1 MQPTL
6 RLTALFAIAVAN
18 GALAMPP
25 YLELIPLTGTSACT
39 VHGMSADGTVIVGSV
54 TGVTPQGEETTRPYV
69 WRRGAALRTIP
80 LPPGFAAGA
89 AMAVSFD
96 GSTIVGFA
104 RFGANLEHQN
114 AWIWSGLGNVTPLGD
129 LEGGVEVS
137 DAVDVSDDGTIVLG
151 TVRAN
156 SRSYAALWR
165 ASEGWS
171 VLEPLPIQ
179 YPSSAGGGISGDG
192 SVVALSCFDSL
203 SNSLEAYR
211 WTPQG
216 QLDSLGDFAGSPHMS
231 AAAAISRDGSTIIGS
246 VRRNADTLAFAW
258 RADEGELEDLGHF
271 SEFPATAGA
280 LGVNADGS
288 IIVGRASTGGPTFGA
303 FIWDRS
309 NGLRS
314 LASVLQSLDID
325 LGFTA
330 LWQANCVSDDGRT
343 VAGIA
348 FIGGTDLRR
357 PFVAYLGS
365 ACPADFDDGYR
376 RGAPDGAVTIDDL
389 VYYLTLF
396 ANGNVRADID
406 DGSTSGARDAAV
418 TIADLIYFLTSF
430 ENGC

>member
-6 RLTALFAIAVAN
+6 RLTALFATLIAN

-54 TGVTPQGEETTRPYV
+54 TGMTPQGEETTRPYV

-258 RADEGELEDLGHF
+258 RTEEGELQDLGHF
-271 SEFPATAGA
+271 PAYPSIAGA
-280 LGVNADGS
+280 LAVNADGS
-288 IIVGRASTGGPTFGA
+288 VIVGRASVGGSTFRA
-303 FIWDRS
+303 FVWDHAH
-309 NGLRS
+309 GLRPLHDV
-314 LASVLQSLDID
+314 LASGGID
-325 LGFTA
+325 LGTSR
-330 LWQANCVSDDGRT
+330 LWQASAISDDGRT
-343 VAGIA
+343 IAGIA
-348 FIGGTDLRR
+348 FTGSVPDRL

-365 ACPADFDDGYR
+365 ECPADFDNGS
-376 RGAPDGAVTIDDL
+376 GLGIPDHAVGIDDL
-389 VYYLTLF
+389 LFYLTRFEHGELL
-396 ANGNVRADID
+396 ADID
-406 DGSTSGARDAAV
+406 DGSMTGARDAGV